1 VQLARGHRVLV
12 QVRVNRAGRVS
23 LAARAKLGKRM
34 RMVDSAS
41 KTARRAGTLRLGV
54 KLSRAAVRE
63 LGRKRKLK
71 VTLAVRFTGVRE
83 ARTSTVSL
91 RRARGAGE
99 RRPR

>member
-1 VQLARGHRVLV
+1 
-12 QVRVNRAGRVS
+12 VRTNRAGKVR
-23 LAARAKLGKRM
+23 LAARAELGRRM
-34 RMVDSAS
+34 RTVDTAS
-41 KTARRAGTLRLGV
+41 KAARKAGRVTLGV

-63 LGRKRKLK
+63 LARKRKLK

-83 ARTSTVSL
+83 AQTSTVSL